1 MHATSYK
8 ERISRKKN
16 NLRGAATTAGAALA
30 MSAIASS
37 AEAAI
42 TYHLTPGVSGAYF
55 RFNPIT
61 GETNTSNIT
70 SDTQYPIGAG
80 FCGSQLLVDVQ
91 GFDNSTVHLGL
102 LNESDVVDGNLSFTT
117 NNYFISFAPYT
128 TDSTYYIGFRF
139 EQQGTGNDETYYG
152 YFEVLSS
159 SSFGTGQLVGYAIGG
174 DNESVPVQ
182 PVPEPAT
189 IAYGLGALAM
199 VGYLLFKRFRLKRR
213 G

>member
-1 MHATSYK
+1 
-8 ERISRKKN
+8 
-16 NLRGAATTAGAALA
+16 